1 MIVALSDKMRRQL
14 TSTLRYIPYMVW
26 VHTCILLYCYS
37 RLGEAN
43 THAPQTHTMKLLIGD
58 CGYSRDDIQCILDAP
73 IPFGDDDEVALTEK
87 LFALLNEE
95 QVEAAAQASY
105 AYWLATLSKRPP
117 TKEEQIKMA
126 KRECRR
132 HVVKRA
138 FERASKDILETLQ
151 YRQVS
156 RGKKN
161 RRTSLVR
168 SALAKSDLVSPHQ
181 LRTTYYY
188 YYAFL
193 IRNAASI

>member
-1 MIVALSDKMRRQL
+1 
-14 TSTLRYIPYMVW
+14 MVSW
-26 VHTCILLYCYS
+26 YGVHTCILLYCYS

-43 THAPQTHTMKLLIGD
+43 THAPQTHTMKLIGD

-73 IPFGDDDEVALTEK
+73 IPFGGDDEVALTEK

-156 RGKKN
+156 REKKN
-161 RRTSLVR
+161 NNNRRQVSSAVRWQRATLSHRIIYVLHTITTTHFLLGTPRRFNESLFSER
-168 SALAKSDLVSPHQ
+168 HGTIQ
-181 LRTTYYY
+181 
-188 YYAFL
+188 
-193 IRNAASI
+193 